1 MQRQS
6 SRTFTSLEGIRNRT
20 DWLTV
25 LAEEVF
31 GEVLGHNIR
40 KAMISLRS
48 LAMLSLTGV
57 GYRTLDYSLNL
68 PSRVPGPALP

>member
-25 LAEEVF
+25 LAEVVF

-40 KAMISLRS
+40 KAMI
-48 LAMLSLTGV
+48 
-57 GYRTLDYSLNL
+57 
-68 PSRVPGPALP
+68 PSDP